1 MNPIILMLLI
11 TIGCIGIIYGVSM
24 LLAHLLIKILEKNEK
39 KVLRDHFSIDIIVKL
54 WYYITTMKTDNK
66 KEGFKCQ

>member
-39 KVLRDHFSIDIIVKL
+39 KVR
-54 WYYITTMKTDNK
+54 
-66 KEGFKCQ
+66 